1 MSGIGSFV
9 YIPDEPRDWNTTW
22 PTASGITEAQ
32 ARERC
37 SSEIRRS
44 QLYSHCQS
52 MSTMLH
58 DSNVEDC
65 ITDVLVGKYNKI
77 K

>member
-1 MSGIGSFV
+1 MSAIDSFV

-37 SSEIRRS
+37 SSEIQKS
-44 QLYSHCQS
+44 QFYSHCQG
-52 MSTMLH
+52 MSTLLH

-65 ITDVLVGKYNKI
+65 ITDVLVGKEK
-77 K
+77 KRK